1 MFIIISREDG
11 IDDLIIPGKIFVV
24 DVVRN
29 LDSRDVNLGGCSQE
43 EPLVDPRKSIVQL
56 TDGSK

>member
-1 MFIIISREDG
+1 M
-11 IDDLIIPGKIFVV
+11 DDLTIPGKIFVV

-29 LDSRDVNLGGCSQE
+29 LDSRDVNLGGSSQQ

-56 TDGSK
+56 RDGSK